1 MYCVRSSEELTCLL
15 DRELSPERAAE
26 LKQHVAGCAACRR
39 ELSQLKQASKLVGA
53 LAEVAPPADLR
64 ARVERKVAQVRSA
77 PALTCSGACE
87 MLDEY
92 AHGELAR
99 EAASRVCAHLSECES
114 CSRELARLEEC
125 AGLVGALAEVG
136 PPPGIRQRVQAE
148 VARRSRPLLARPT
161 FRGMIATLGTAV
173 AAAAVMLA
181 MHLPTAT
188 QPPAAVSHPRPPSE
202 PGNVAGAPAPS
213 LPRPVTS
220 EAAARASERPAASG
234 EAAAAAAATVTGRP
248 AASPAPAVVR
258 LRLRHRAPAAAT
270 VAERG
275 AASTADLATATAE
288 MVAQLP
294 AATPALPVSVAYAG
308 PAVEPEPEVATE
320 ALPRPHPARD
330 AVQASAAP
338 TMASPLSE
346 VRRLLRAEEPT
357 EPTTVRPRRQPD
369 RLASGPISPWG
380 F

>member
-1 MYCVRSSEELTCLL
+1 MYCVRSSEELACLL
-15 DRELSPERAAE
+15 DGELSPERAAE
-26 LKQHVAGCAACRR
+26 LRQHVAGCAACRR
-39 ELSQLKQASKLVGA
+39 ELSRLKQASKLVGA

-64 ARVERKVAQVRSA
+64 ARVERKAAQVRSA
-77 PALTCSGACE
+77 PALTCSGACG

-181 MHLPTAT
+181 MYLPTAT
-188 QPPAAVSHPRPPSE
+188 QPPAAVSHPRQPSE
-202 PGNVAGAPAPS
+202 PGKVAGAPAPS
-213 LPRPVTS
+213 PPRPVTS

-248 AASPAPAVVR
+248 AAASPAPAVVN

-275 AASTADLATATAE
+275 AAPTADRATATEE

-294 AATPALPVSVAYAG
+294 AATPALPASVAYAG
-308 PAVEPEPEVATE
+308 PAVEPEPEVA
-320 ALPRPHPARD
+320 LPRPHPARD
-330 AVQASAAP
+330 AVRASAAP
-338 TMASPLSE
+338 TMESPLSE